1 MQPAG
6 YPAGFFTEVR
16 MFFLRRL
23 GLFWFLA
30 AFFGFSGYF
39 AMYNLDRVS
48 ISVPPW
54 LEHMSVP
61 AYLAFIFFFLLGSAV
76 TWVYFGIE
84 YTKKSMEVRR
94 LTKKLRL
101 IDGKKDQSSDRDAVP
116 VGNIPN
122 VR

>member
-1 MQPAG
+1 
-6 YPAGFFTEVR
+6 

-101 IDGKKDQSSDRDAVP
+101 LDGKKDQSSNRDAVP
-116 VGNIPN
+116 VGNIPD

>member
-1 MQPAG
+1 
-6 YPAGFFTEVR
+6 
-16 MFFLRRL
+16 MFFLKRL

-48 ISVPPW
+48 ISMPPW
-54 LEHMSVP
+54 LEHLSIP
-61 AYLAFIFFFLLGSAV
+61 AYLAFIIFFLMGSGV
-76 TWVYFGIE
+76 TWIYFGIE

-94 LTKKLRL
+94 LTKQLRVL
-101 IDGKKDQSSDRDAVP
+101 DPKKHDSIHNRDSVP
-116 VGNIPN
+116 VGNIPD